1 MDENTNEVSKKTV
14 LFITILSSFINPFM
28 ASSVNIALPTI
39 GKEFS
44 MNAVSLSWVATA
56 YLLTS
61 AVFLVPFGKIA
72 DIYGRK
78 KVYTWGIFVYGISS
92 LAMIFA
98 PFSWMLIS
106 LRALQG
112 IGGAMIFGT
121 SVAILTSVY
130 PANERGKV
138 LGWNVAAVYLGL
150 SSGPFLG
157 GILTHQLGWRSVFV
171 VSTVFSL
178 LIIPFI
184 FFKLKQEWADAKGEK
199 FDFKGSIV
207 YIAGLFLVMYGFP
220 ILNTLTG
227 IILVLSGIF
236 VLAGFFIL
244 ENYMVYPVLNLTHF
258 KRNKTFIF
266 SNLAAF
272 INYSAT
278 FAVTFLLSLYLQYI
292 KGFSPQ
298 TAGIIMV
305 AQPITM
311 AIFSPLAGRL
321 SDRIEPRVVASLGMA
336 LTTIG
341 LIPFIFLGFHTSVS
355 YITIALIVIGTGF
368 GLFSS
373 PNTNAIMSSVE
384 RKYYGIA
391 SASVGTMRM
400 TGQSISM
407 GIAMLIFAMNI
418 GKVKITPGFYPL
430 FLDSTRIAFI
440 IFTLLCSVGIF
451 ASLVRGKIIK
461 SALNA

>member
-1 MDENTNEVSKKTV
+1 MDKNTNNVSKKTV
-14 LFITILSSFINPFM
+14 LFITILSSFIAPFM
-28 ASSVNIALPTI
+28 GSSVNIALPSI
-39 GKEFS
+39 GKELS
-44 MNAVSLSWVATA
+44 MNALSLSWVATA

-61 AVFLVPFGKIA
+61 AVFLVPFGKMA

-78 KVYTWGIFVYGISS
+78 KVYSLGILVYGISS
-92 LAMIFA
+92 LAIIFA
-98 PFSWMLIS
+98 PFSWMLIV
-106 LRALQG
+106 LRAIQG
-112 IGGAMIFGT
+112 IGGSMIFST

-130 PANERGKV
+130 PVNERGKV
-138 LGWNVAAVYLGL
+138 LGWNIGAVYLGL

-157 GILTHQLGWRSVFV
+157 GILTQQLGWRSIFV
-171 VSTVFSL
+171 VSAVFSFS
-178 LIIPFI
+178 IIPFI
-184 FFKLKQEWADAKGEK
+184 FLKLKQEWADAKDEK
-199 FDFKGSIV
+199 FDFKGSLV
-207 YIAGLFLVMYGFP
+207 YMAGLFLVMYGFP
-220 ILNTLTG
+220 MLNTLTG
-227 IILVLSGIF
+227 FCLVVSGTI

-244 ENYMVYPVLNLTHF
+244 ENHVTYPVLDLSHF

-266 SNLAAF
+266 SNIAAF

-298 TAGIIMV
+298 TAGLIMV
-305 AQPITM
+305 TQPITM

-321 SDRIEPRVVASLGMA
+321 SDKIEPRVVASIGMT

-355 YITIALIVIGTGF
+355 FITIALMLIGTGF

-407 GIAMLIFAMNI
+407 GIAMLIFAVNM
-418 GKVKITPGFYPL
+418 GKVKITPEFYPL

-440 IFTLLCSVGIF
+440 IFTLLCLVGIF
-451 ASLVRGKIIK
+451 ASLVRGKIIT
-461 SALNA
+461 SR